1 MVLRF
6 RGRLFNRDSLEA
18 ERESASPAPCSY
30 YDSPKMTQRAGHR
43 WQYMLVAPVALIL
56 ASGSTL
62 ADVRQ
67 ANESVSFSGNW
78 SRTWS
83 LTEGDT
89 FEISVRIET
98 PSGLPPNA
106 RIDATW
112 TGPEPPEWA
121 FADDRGDPGIKATSH
136 WSKTLHGLDPDV
148 HLVYRAPASG
158 DYELTLR
165 TVEDRSQPLGEIPH
179 DTGLAPL
186 TTPLP
191 TRTPPVKEVDI
202 HVSLNPVASLASGS
216 LVLEAEPN
224 NAPEQATVLDFP
236 GSDPVEVRYVVGG
249 NDEVEYYNN
258 TLSGETADDWYR
270 IVYRGTE
277 PKFVS
282 ANLQIIEPVVSARI
296 RFYKEGQPSP
306 EELRE
311 RDVPNSYDFSNF
323 NPIPYVHPPATVVS
337 GPVPVYTYEEGRALN
352 ERAHQQDRS
361 FRTFVTRRI
370 EPGEIYYLRV
380 EANQPHYEVQVRLFD
395 PGPYDDP
402 VQAVK
407 QAIHYHLAEIDAWLI
422 HRPRNIAP
430 HRRVRD
436 ATALFG
442 ENCMSCHTQSGVWGV
457 ADAFRHGYGPEGVEQ
472 NYRRLVN
479 TMYESLRLTNELK
492 DAAVNTSVAPNDLG
506 DGPAGTRVAG
516 RNIVLH
522 ERTFRPKQVHAQWQQ
537 RTANYV
543 LQTADPKGINA
554 AGRGSNFGPNVVF
567 KFSAEVLERAWR
579 DTGEPRYFFGLEEKG
594 RRILETGDDIRVTD
608 DYGHRI
614 EFVHRIWPNDYVEQV
629 RRLTHSPRRV
639 AEARSLD
646 KALMD
651 RAAHDMQRLL
661 ALQRDDGGW
670 GFNPGG
676 TGKNGEWLRPDDFS
690 YPAATAVALIA
701 LESAGM
707 DKDDPVVRRGVQW
720 MLRNQYPYG
729 LWNAAAATGFVTSA
743 YAIRALSRLHPA
755 QPVSQEI
762 DLQLREGD
770 TFLQVLG
777 KVRAAQATGDPRY
790 ALLFR
795 GAASSDHPQ
804 VRLYGLLGL
813 GGALIHDASSIL
825 VNHLDDPVKSCR
837 EAAFWSLRQLL
848 LDGAGWDSIF
858 AAFRSGSDRARQSVM
873 QALVTRAHLPGTDLD
888 IDLSELAGIL
898 TAGMVDPHPGVRA
911 FAFKAAWHWWVW
923 NPPMRE
929 PINQAWI
936 DALLRDEDEAQV
948 DMALRY
954 STISLFIVNGQVNN
968 ITGGKYLA
976 QQYPELSSLYSELD
990 AWRESASPDRRKHLD
1005 RRLVAMAASH
1015 YMERA
1020 NQQSPGQ
1027 FAYSTPGA
1035 TDLFGKAV
1043 LSVYRD
1049 ESDGEI
1055 PWKTIALEG
1064 ARNITYKPLQDAIME
1079 LLLTADPGIVAIA
1092 ARALSN
1098 PGELSLAARQEVLE
1112 PLLRVLRRYVLDGR
1126 EQDADGLA
1134 NFLARVR
1141 WDFEGVGPQDEA
1153 AFYRL
1158 LLGMNERDRASTPGA
1173 PPGFAGKP
1181 APSSHT
1187 MSGQDS
1193 TSPLIARILGENR
1206 SLHRKEAFRHLSS
1219 DPRIWLDSTEWMLAF
1234 REGAAT
1240 IEEAVEGATE
1250 AEDLEVAEL
1259 TFGRTTEQMIPGGV
1273 ASKDSV
1279 LIWEEGKVGAHIS
1292 FAIDVP
1298 APGPYDVVGAFLYG
1312 ASHGI
1317 VDISIDG
1324 RPVLEETDFYRP
1336 DVTSTGPMPLG
1347 VFDLAQGRSL
1357 FVVKMLG
1364 TNPEAEPEFKFGLD
1378 YVKLTP
1384 HEGGQSLFTKDSTGA
1399 DVIDPIATAKT
1410 RVVEMFVHWFTLGV
1424 PEETR
1429 VFAAKLA
1436 GSPALR
1442 GNPEVRKAIAAHVER
1457 EPVRSIQQRLENL
1470 LSNDDE
1476 QYGNQIRTLI
1486 RQSAQEPT
1494 GPVAR
1499 HLKPSDEFIE
1509 DVLHF
1514 RDYVFAEMNK
1524 VNARDEKA
1532 CISCHGVPGRV
1543 PTLYLNPPDGAGHI
1557 AAKELLANYRKLQA
1571 RVDLADPE
1579 RSLLLRKPL
1588 NVQTG
1593 QEEGHQGGLRYE
1605 PDDEGFQIL
1614 RDWVFR
1620 QAELQDSGI

>member
-1 MVLRF
+1 MPRLGSLRQ
-6 RGRLFNRDSLEA
+6 
-18 ERESASPAPCSY
+18 C
-30 YDSPKMTQRAGHR
+30 
-43 WQYMLVAPVALIL
+43 ALIVPLTLPIALPLIVGSAL
-56 ASGSTL
+56 AE
-62 ADVRQ
+62 VRQ
-67 ANESVSFSGNW
+67 ASESISFAGDW
-78 SRTWS
+78 TKTWNLS
-83 LTEGDT
+83 EGDT

-98 PSGLPPNA
+98 PSALPPNA
-106 RIDATW
+106 RIDAIW
-112 TGPEPPEWA
+112 TGPEPPEW
-121 FADDRGDPGIKATSH
+121 DYDGDRGEPGIKATSA
-136 WSKTLHGLDPDV
+136 WSKTLHALDPDV
-148 HLVYRAPASG
+148 HLVYRALVSG
-158 DYELTLR
+158 DYELSLK
-165 TVEDRSQPLGEIPH
+165 TVEERSQPLGDIPH
-179 DTGLAPL
+179 DTGRAPL

-191 TRTPPVKEVDI
+191 TRTPPVTDVGI
-202 HVSLNPVASLASGS
+202 RVSVNPVDSLTDGS
-216 LVLEAEPN
+216 LFLEAEPN
-224 NAPEQATVLDFP
+224 NAPEQATVLAFP
-236 GSDPVEVRYVVGG
+236 GSDSVRVLHVVGG
-249 NDEVEYYNN
+249 ADEIEYYNN
-258 TLSGETADDWYR
+258 TKTGQSADDWYR
-270 IVYRGTE
+270 IVYKGTA
-277 PKFVS
+277 PKFLS
-282 ANLQIIEPVVSARI
+282 ANLQIVEPVVSARI
-296 RFYKEGQPSP
+296 RFYKEGEPSE

-311 RDVPNSYDFSNF
+311 RDLPNSYDFSNF
-323 NPIPYVHPPATVVS
+323 NPIPYVHPPATIVP

-361 FRTFVTRRI
+361 FRTFVTRKL

-380 EANQPHYEVQVRLFD
+380 EANQPHYEMQVRVFD
-395 PGPYDDP
+395 PAPYDDP

-407 QAIHYHLAEIDAWLI
+407 QAIYYHLAEIDAWLI

-457 ADAFRHGYGPEGVEQ
+457 ADAFRNGYRPEGVEQ

-522 ERTFRPKQVHAQWQQ
+522 ERTFRPKEMHAQWQQ

-594 RRILETGDDIRVTD
+594 RKILATGDDIRVTD

-614 EFVHRIWPNDYVEQV
+614 EFVHRIWPGNYVEQV
-629 RRLTHSPRRV
+629 RKLTNSPRRV
-639 AEARSLD
+639 AEAETLD
-646 KALMD
+646 KELRN
-651 RAAHDMQRLL
+651 RAAQDMQRLL
-661 ALQRDDGGW
+661 VLQRDDGGW
-670 GFNPGG
+670 GFNPGTAG
-676 TGKNGEWLRPDDFS
+676 DNGEWLRPDDFS

-701 LESAGM
+701 LESAGKS
-707 DKDDPVVRRGVQW
+707 KDDPVVERGVQW

-743 YAIRALSRLHPA
+743 YAIRALSRIHPA
-755 QPVSQEI
+755 PPESQPAKILLSEE
-762 DLQLREGD
+762 DS
-770 TFLQVLG
+770 FLESLG
-777 KVRAAQATGDPRY
+777 KVRAAQATSDPSY
-790 ALLFR
+790 APLFR
-795 GAASSDHPQ
+795 EAARSPHPQ
-804 VRLYGLLGL
+804 IRLYGLLGL
-813 GGALIHDASSIL
+813 GGALVRDAVPTL
-825 VNHLDDPVKSCR
+825 VKHLEDPVKSCR

-848 LDGAGWDSIF
+848 LDGSGWDAIF
-858 AAFRSGSDRARQSVM
+858 TAFRDGSDRTRQSVM

-898 TAGMVDPHPGVRA
+898 TGGMVDPHPAVRA

-929 PINQAWI
+929 PINRAWM
-936 DALLRDEDEAQV
+936 DALLRDENEAHV
-948 DMALRY
+948 EMALRY
-954 STISLFIVNGQVNN
+954 STISLFVVNGQVNN

-976 QQYPELSSLYSELD
+976 QQYPELATLYRDLG
-990 AWRESASPDRRKHLD
+990 AWRDTASAERRKHLD

-1043 LSVYRD
+1043 LSIYQD
-1049 ESDGEI
+1049 ESDREI

-1064 ARNITYKPLQDAIME
+1064 ARNITYKPLQDTIME

-1098 PGELSLAARQEVLE
+1098 PGELSLPAGQEVLE
-1112 PLLRVLRRYVLDGR
+1112 PLLRVLRQYAFEGR
-1126 EQDADGLA
+1126 EKDAEGLA
-1134 NFLARVR
+1134 NFLARVK
-1141 WDFEGVGPQDEA
+1141 WDFEGVDQDEEA

-1158 LLGMNERDRASTPGA
+1158 LLGVEERGRAGATYTP
-1173 PPGFAGKP
+1173 PSFVGKP
-1181 APSSHT
+1181 APSSRP
-1187 MSGQDS
+1187 MRDEDS
-1193 TSPLIARILGENR
+1193 LSPLVARILGENR
-1206 SLHRKEAFRHLSS
+1206 SLHRKEAFQHLSS
-1219 DPRIWLDSTEWMLAF
+1219 DPRLWLDSTEWMLAF

-1292 FAIDVP
+1292 FALEVP
-1298 APGPYDVVGAFLYG
+1298 AAGSYELVGAFLYG

-1317 VDISIDG
+1317 VEISIDG

-1336 DVTSTGPMPLG
+1336 EVTSTGPMPLG
-1347 VFDLAQGRSL
+1347 VFELAEGRRL

-1364 TNPEAEPEFKFGLD
+1364 TNPEAEPELKFGLD
-1378 YVKLTP
+1378 YLKLTP
-1384 HEGGQSLFTKDSTGA
+1384 HEGGQPLITKDSTGA
-1399 DVIDPIATAKT
+1399 DVVDPIAAAKSQ
-1410 RVVEMFVHWFTLGV
+1410 VVEMFVRWFSLEV
-1424 PEETR
+1424 SEETR
-1429 VFAAKLA
+1429 LFAAKLA
-1436 GSPALR
+1436 GLPSLR
-1442 GNPEVRKAIAAHVER
+1442 RNPEVRKAIAAHVER
-1457 EPVRSIQQRLENL
+1457 EPVRSIQARLENL
-1470 LSNDDE
+1470 LANDDE
-1476 QYGNQIRTLI
+1476 QYGKELRGLI
-1486 RQSAQEPT
+1486 KQSTQVRPSPT
-1494 GPVAR
+1494 DR
-1499 HLKPSDEFIE
+1499 HLEPSDQFIA
-1509 DVLHF
+1509 DILHF
-1514 RDYVFAEMNK
+1514 RDHVFAEMNK
-1524 VNARDEKA
+1524 ISARDDRA

-1557 AAKELLANYRKLQA
+1557 AAKELLANYRKLQG
-1571 RVDLADPE
+1571 RVNLADPE

-1605 PDDEGFQIL
+1605 PDDEGFQVL
-1614 RDWVFR
+1614 RDWVFK
-1620 QAELQDSGI
+1620 QAELQAGGS

>member
-1 MVLRF
+1 MTPRLGSLRQCA
-6 RGRLFNRDSLEA
+6 LTA
-18 ERESASPAPCSY
+18 SAALLVAVSPALGP
-30 YDSPKMTQRAGHR
+30 
-43 WQYMLVAPVALIL
+43 AL
-56 ASGSTL
+56 AE
-62 ADVRQ
+62 VRQ
-67 ANESVSFSGNW
+67 ESESISFSGEW
-78 SRTWS
+78 SNTWT
-83 LTEGDT
+83 LAEGDT
-89 FEISVRIET
+89 FEINVRIEI
-98 PSGLPPNA
+98 PSALPPNA

-112 TGPEPPEWA
+112 SGPDRPEWA
-121 FADDRGDPGIKATSH
+121 YDGDRGEPGIKATSG
-136 WSKTLHGLDPDV
+136 WSKTLHALDPDV
-148 HLVYRAPASG
+148 HLLYRAMVSG
-158 DYELTLR
+158 DYELRLK
-165 TVEDRSQPLGEIPH
+165 TVEDRVQPVGDIPH

-191 TRTPPVKEVDI
+191 TRTPPMKDVGI
-202 HVSLNPVASLASGS
+202 HVSLDPVVSLKGGS

-224 NAPEQATVLDFP
+224 NAPEQATVLEFP
-236 GSDPVEVRYVVGG
+236 GSDYVNILHVVGG
-249 NDEVEYYNN
+249 ADEVEYYNN
-258 TLSGETADDWYR
+258 TRTGQTADDWYR
-270 IVYRGTE
+270 IVYKGSQT
-277 PKFVS
+277 KFVS
-282 ANLQIIEPVVSARI
+282 ANLQIVEPVVSARI
-296 RFYKEGQPSP
+296 RFYKEGEPSE

-311 RDVPNSYDFSNF
+311 RDLPNSYDFSNF
-323 NPIPYVHPPATVVS
+323 NPVPYVHPPATIVP

-361 FRTFVTRRI
+361 FRTFVVRKL

-380 EANQPHYEVQVRLFD
+380 EANQPHYEMQVRLFD
-395 PGPYDDP
+395 PAPYDDP

-407 QAIHYHLAEIDAWLI
+407 QGIYYHLAEIDAWLI

-457 ADAFRHGYGPEGVEQ
+457 ADAFRNGYGPEGVEQ

-522 ERTFRPKQVHAQWQQ
+522 ERTLRPKQVHSQWQQ

-579 DTGEPRYFFGLEEKG
+579 DTGEPRYFFGLEDKG
-594 RRILETGDDIRVTD
+594 RKILATGDDVRVTD

-614 EFVHRIWPNDYVEQV
+614 EFVRRIWPSDYVEQV
-629 RRLTHSPRRV
+629 RKLTNSPRRV
-639 AEARSLD
+639 AEAESLD
-646 KALMD
+646 KALRD
-651 RAAHDMQRLL
+651 RTSEDIQRLL

-670 GFNPGG
+670 GFNPGTAG
-676 TGKNGEWLRPDDFS
+676 QDGKWLRPDDFS

-707 DKDDPVVRRGVQW
+707 DKDDPVVERGVQW

-755 QPVSQEI
+755 PPVSREPEI
-762 DLQLREGD
+762 QFGD
-770 TFLQVLG
+770 SDSFLESLG

-790 ALLFR
+790 AALFR
-795 GAASSDHPQ
+795 QAAASHHPQ

-813 GGALIHDASSIL
+813 GGALVHDAVPDL
-825 VNHLDDPVKSCR
+825 VRNLDDPVKSCR

-848 LDGAGWDSIF
+848 LDGSGWDALF
-858 AAFRSGSDRARQSVM
+858 AAFRGGSDRARQSVM
-873 QALVTRAHLPGTDLD
+873 QALVTRAHLPGTGLD
-888 IDLSELAGIL
+888 VDLSELAGIL
-898 TAGMVDPHPGVRA
+898 TAGMVDSHPGVRA

-929 PINQAWI
+929 PINRAWI
-936 DALLRDEDEAQV
+936 DALLRDEEEAHV

-954 STISLFIVNGQVNN
+954 STISLFVVNGQVNN

-976 QQYPELSSLYSELD
+976 QQYPELATLYQELD
-990 AWRESASPDRRKHLD
+990 AWRETAPPERRKHLD

-1043 LSVYRD
+1043 LSIYRE
-1049 ESDGEI
+1049 ESDGGI

-1064 ARNITYKPLQDAIME
+1064 ARNITYKPLQDTIME

-1098 PGELSLAARQEVLE
+1098 PGELSLPAREKALE
-1112 PLLRVLRRYVLDGR
+1112 PLLRVLRQYALEGR
-1126 EQDADGLA
+1126 EKHAEGLA
-1134 NFLARVR
+1134 NFLARVK
-1141 WDFEGVGPQDEA
+1141 WDFEGVGQEEEA

-1158 LLGMNERDRASTPGA
+1158 LLGMNQTDRPSASATPL
-1173 PPGFAGKP
+1173 GFAGKP
-1181 APSSHT
+1181 APSSKP
-1187 MSGQDS
+1187 MPAEDS
-1193 TSPLIARILGENR
+1193 VSPLIARILGENR
-1206 SLHRKEAFRHLSS
+1206 SLHRKEAFQHLSS
-1219 DPRIWLDSTEWMLAF
+1219 DPRIWLNSTEWMLAY

-1273 ASKDSV
+1273 ASRDSV

-1292 FAIDVP
+1292 FALEVP
-1298 APGPYDVVGAFLYG
+1298 ATGSYELVGAFLYG

-1317 VDISIDG
+1317 VEISVDG
-1324 RPVLEETDFYRP
+1324 RAVIEDTDFYRP
-1336 DVTSTGPMPLG
+1336 EVTSTGPMPLG
-1347 VFDLAQGRSL
+1347 VFELAEGRSL
-1357 FVVKMLG
+1357 FVVRMLG
-1364 TNPEAEPEFKFGLD
+1364 TNPEAEPELKFGLD
-1378 YVKLTP
+1378 YLKLSP

-1399 DVIDPIATAKT
+1399 DVIDPIAAAKT
-1410 RVVEMFVHWFTLGV
+1410 RVVEMFVQWFSLGV

-1429 VFAAKLA
+1429 LFAAKLA
-1436 GSPALR
+1436 GSPSLR
-1442 GNPEVRKAIAAHVER
+1442 RNPEVRKAIAAHVER
-1457 EPVRSIQQRLENL
+1457 EPVRSIQARLENL

-1476 QYGNQIRTLI
+1476 QYGKELRGLI
-1486 RQSAQEPT
+1486 KEGTQRSP
-1494 GPVAR
+1494 GPADR
-1499 HLKPSDEFIE
+1499 HLESSDEFIA
-1509 DVLHF
+1509 DILHF
-1514 RDYVFAEMNK
+1514 RDHVFAEMNK
-1524 VNARDEKA
+1524 ISARDDKA

-1571 RVDLADPE
+1571 RVNLADPE

-1605 PDDEGFQIL
+1605 PDDEGFQVL
-1614 RDWVFR
+1614 RDWVFK
-1620 QAELQDSGI
+1620 QAELQLAGS